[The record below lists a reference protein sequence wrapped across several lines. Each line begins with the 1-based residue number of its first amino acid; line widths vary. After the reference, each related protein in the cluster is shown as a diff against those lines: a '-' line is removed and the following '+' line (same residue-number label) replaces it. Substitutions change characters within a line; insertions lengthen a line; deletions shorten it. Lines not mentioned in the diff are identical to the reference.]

1 MCYKERE
8 ETDTK
13 ETDMK
18 ALKKITAFIGII
30 ILGIGSFYL
39 GSIYNSPKE
48 NNQQEV
54 ITQNLIAVVNA
65 DEGVYIDGK
74 KVNYAADF
82 MDFPNTNFASTGLM
96 DARNGVENGRYAAY
110 VILPNNFSQAVTSI
124 NTKPEK
130 ASVVYKVADNLRSD
144 VKEDILQDI
153 RDFTTGLSTNISY
166 IYVTSIINEFH
177 GAQDGAETVLK
188 NDEKELKEINAI
200 DSQLLISDFLFPEV
214 KREKWEVETVNFA
227 QHFEKLNGTVTQIN
241 NDYETYLAN
250 GKLAFYEL
258 DKDRN
263 IVQTIVLNLT
273 DTLGTID
280 IEYKYN
286 ADNTSVSEN
295 QVVYA
300 DGIAHLRQFEKDRT
314 DSLTTTKN
322 ELGEIIIGDGTMT
335 DLVDVSRSISEN
347 QIRLE
352 NKIKNIAAHQL
363 DERDITVSWNDV
375 GKGSVSQNDF
385 WDDYMVVDKEL
396 FYSLMDDAQRYDA
409 TADMLKDVRES
420 LFTKV
425 SEIDTNP
432 DRKVQSI
439 ITNEIV
445 RPIEKNIDA
454 ETGRLQKGEKDAQ
467 KILWTYL
474 GLLDNYDPLEF
485 VDTEEINGELLKAEN
500 SMKEMEGVIEEN
512 NLTYYEFVS
521 DVYDASDENYEN
533 LRKEVETHNETS
545 ASNIEMTIQQ
555 TKEKRSEKNQINTEL
570 LNDFAKKLPFTR
582 LGTLENREVNEFIV
596 SPINI
601 EGTEYTQNRA
611 ILIKTDK
618 GHLPVAAVAV
628 AAVIIL
634 ISNFLL
640 IYTKERRSRH
650 ETGL

>member
-1 MCYKERE
+1 
-8 ETDTK
+8 
-13 ETDMK
+13 MK

-30 ILGIGSFYL
+30 IFGIGSFYL

-322 ELGEIIIGDGTMT
+322 ELGEIIIGDDTMT

-420 LFTKV
+420 LFAKV

-500 SMKEMEGVIEEN
+500 SMKEMEDVIEEN

-533 LRKEVETHNETS
+533 LRKEVETHNESS

-555 TKEKRSEKNQINTEL
+555 TKEKRSEKNKINTEL

-582 LGTLENREVNEFIV
+582 IGTLENREVNEFIV

-611 ILIKTDK
+611 ILTKTDK
-618 GHLPVAAVAV
+618 GHLPVAAIAV
-628 AAVIIL
+628 AAAIIL

>member
-1 MCYKERE
+1 
-8 ETDTK
+8 
-13 ETDMK
+13 MK

-96 DARNGVENGRYAAY
+96 DARDGVENGRYAAY

-188 NDEKELKEINAI
+188 NDEKELKEINDI

-227 QHFEKLNGTVTQIN
+227 QHFEKLNGTVIQIN

-322 ELGEIIIGDGTMT
+322 ELGEIIIGDDTMT

-363 DERDITVSWNDV
+363 DERNITVSWNDV

-432 DRKVQSI
+432 DRRVQSI

-500 SMKEMEGVIEEN
+500 SIKEMEDVIEEN

-521 DVYDASDENYEN
+521 DVYDTSDENYEN

-611 ILIKTDK
+611 ILTKTDK

-628 AAVIIL
+628 VAVIIL

>member
-1 MCYKERE
+1 
-8 ETDTK
+8 
-13 ETDMK
+13 MK

-39 GSIYNSPKE
+39 GSIYNSSKE

-96 DARNGVENGRYAAY
+96 DARDGVENGRYAAY

-322 ELGEIIIGDGTMT
+322 ELGEIIIGDDIMT

-363 DERDITVSWNDV
+363 DERNITVSWNDV

-500 SMKEMEGVIEEN
+500 SIKEMEDVIEEN

-521 DVYDASDENYEN
+521 DVYDTSDENYEN

>member
-1 MCYKERE
+1 
-8 ETDTK
+8 
-13 ETDMK
+13 MK

-96 DARNGVENGRYAAY
+96 DARDGVENGRYAAY

-144 VKEDILQDI
+144 VREDILQDI

-188 NDEKELKEINAI
+188 NDEKELKEINDI

-227 QHFEKLNGTVTQIN
+227 QHFEKLNGTVTQIS

-280 IEYKYN
+280 IEYKYD

-322 ELGEIIIGDGTMT
+322 ELGEIIIGDDTMT

-347 QIRLE
+347 KIRLE

-500 SMKEMEGVIEEN
+500 SIKEMEDVIEEN

-521 DVYDASDENYEN
+521 DVYDTSDENYEN

>member
-1 MCYKERE
+1 
-8 ETDTK
+8 
-13 ETDMK
+13 MK

-96 DARNGVENGRYAAY
+96 DARDGVENGRYAAY

-188 NDEKELKEINAI
+188 NDEKELKEINDI

-280 IEYKYN
+280 IEYKYD

-300 DGIAHLRQFEKDRT
+300 DGITHLRQFEKDRT

-322 ELGEIIIGDGTMT
+322 ELGEIIIGDDTMT

-363 DERDITVSWNDV
+363 DERNITVSWNDV

-500 SMKEMEGVIEEN
+500 SIKEMEDVIEEN

-521 DVYDASDENYEN
+521 DVYDTSDENYEN

>member
-1 MCYKERE
+1 
-8 ETDTK
+8 
-13 ETDMK
+13 MK

-96 DARNGVENGRYAAY
+96 DARDGVENGRYAAY

-280 IEYKYN
+280 IEYKYD

-322 ELGEIIIGDGTMT
+322 ELGEIIIGDDTMT

-363 DERDITVSWNDV
+363 DERNITVSWNDV

-500 SMKEMEGVIEEN
+500 SIKEMEDVIEEN

-521 DVYDASDENYEN
+521 DVYDTSDENYEN

>member
-1 MCYKERE
+1 
-8 ETDTK
+8 
-13 ETDMK
+13 MK

-96 DARNGVENGRYAAY
+96 DARDGVENGRYAAY

-153 RDFTTGLSTNISY
+153 RNFTTGLSTNISY

-188 NDEKELKEINAI
+188 NDEKELKEINDI

-286 ADNTSVSEN
+286 ADNTSVSGN

-322 ELGEIIIGDGTMT
+322 ELGEIIIGDDTMT

-409 TADMLKDVRES
+409 TADMLKDVRE
-420 LFTKV
+420 L
-425 SEIDTNP
+425 
-432 DRKVQSI
+432 
-439 ITNEIV
+439 
-445 RPIEKNIDA
+445 
-454 ETGRLQKGEKDAQ
+454 
-467 KILWTYL
+467 
-474 GLLDNYDPLEF
+474 
-485 VDTEEINGELLKAEN
+485 
-500 SMKEMEGVIEEN
+500 
-512 NLTYYEFVS
+512 
-521 DVYDASDENYEN
+521 
-533 LRKEVETHNETS
+533 
-545 ASNIEMTIQQ
+545 
-555 TKEKRSEKNQINTEL
+555 
-570 LNDFAKKLPFTR
+570 
-582 LGTLENREVNEFIV
+582 
-596 SPINI
+596 
-601 EGTEYTQNRA
+601 
-611 ILIKTDK
+611 
-618 GHLPVAAVAV
+618 
-628 AAVIIL
+628 
-634 ISNFLL
+634 
-640 IYTKERRSRH
+640 
-650 ETGL
+650 

>member
-1 MCYKERE
+1 
-8 ETDTK
+8 
-13 ETDMK
+13 MK

-96 DARNGVENGRYAAY
+96 DARDGVENGRYAAY

-144 VKEDILQDI
+144 VREDILQDI

-188 NDEKELKEINAI
+188 NDEKELKEINDI

-280 IEYKYN
+280 IEYKYD

-300 DGIAHLRQFEKDRT
+300 DGIAHLRQFEKDNLVLNVL
-314 DSLTTTKN
+314 SL
-322 ELGEIIIGDGTMT
+322 
-335 DLVDVSRSISEN
+335 
-347 QIRLE
+347 
-352 NKIKNIAAHQL
+352 
-363 DERDITVSWNDV
+363 
-375 GKGSVSQNDF
+375 
-385 WDDYMVVDKEL
+385 
-396 FYSLMDDAQRYDA
+396 
-409 TADMLKDVRES
+409 
-420 LFTKV
+420 
-425 SEIDTNP
+425 
-432 DRKVQSI
+432 
-439 ITNEIV
+439 
-445 RPIEKNIDA
+445 
-454 ETGRLQKGEKDAQ
+454 
-467 KILWTYL
+467 
-474 GLLDNYDPLEF
+474 
-485 VDTEEINGELLKAEN
+485 
-500 SMKEMEGVIEEN
+500 
-512 NLTYYEFVS
+512 
-521 DVYDASDENYEN
+521 
-533 LRKEVETHNETS
+533 
-545 ASNIEMTIQQ
+545 
-555 TKEKRSEKNQINTEL
+555 
-570 LNDFAKKLPFTR
+570 
-582 LGTLENREVNEFIV
+582 
-596 SPINI
+596 SP
-601 EGTEYTQNRA
+601 
-611 ILIKTDK
+611 
-618 GHLPVAAVAV
+618 
-628 AAVIIL
+628 
-634 ISNFLL
+634 
-640 IYTKERRSRH
+640 
-650 ETGL
+650 

>member
-1 MCYKERE
+1 
-8 ETDTK
+8 
-13 ETDMK
+13 MK

-322 ELGEIIIGDGTMT
+322 ELGEIIIGNDTMT

-500 SMKEMEGVIEEN
+500 SMKEMEDVIEEN

>member
-1 MCYKERE
+1 
-8 ETDTK
+8 
-13 ETDMK
+13 MK

-96 DARNGVENGRYAAY
+96 DARDGVENGRYAA
-110 VILPNNFSQAVTSI
+110 
-124 NTKPEK
+124 
-130 ASVVYKVADNLRSD
+130 
-144 VKEDILQDI
+144 
-153 RDFTTGLSTNISY
+153 
-166 IYVTSIINEFH
+166 
-177 GAQDGAETVLK
+177 
-188 NDEKELKEINAI
+188 
-200 DSQLLISDFLFPEV
+200 
-214 KREKWEVETVNFA
+214 
-227 QHFEKLNGTVTQIN
+227 
-241 NDYETYLAN
+241 
-250 GKLAFYEL
+250 
-258 DKDRN
+258 
-263 IVQTIVLNLT
+263 
-273 DTLGTID
+273 
-280 IEYKYN
+280 
-286 ADNTSVSEN
+286 
-295 QVVYA
+295 
-300 DGIAHLRQFEKDRT
+300 
-314 DSLTTTKN
+314 
-322 ELGEIIIGDGTMT
+322 
-335 DLVDVSRSISEN
+335 
-347 QIRLE
+347 
-352 NKIKNIAAHQL
+352 
-363 DERDITVSWNDV
+363 
-375 GKGSVSQNDF
+375 
-385 WDDYMVVDKEL
+385 
-396 FYSLMDDAQRYDA
+396 YDA

-485 VDTEEINGELLKAEN
+485 VDTKEINGELLKAEN
-500 SMKEMEGVIEEN
+500 SMKEMEDVIEEN

-521 DVYDASDENYEN
+521 DVYDTSDENYEN

-582 LGTLENREVNEFIV
+582 LGTLENREVNKFIV

-611 ILIKTDK
+611 ILTKTDK

>member
-1 MCYKERE
+1 
-8 ETDTK
+8 
-13 ETDMK
+13 MK

-30 ILGIGSFYL
+30 IFGIGSFYL

-65 DEGVYIDGK
+65 DEGVYIDDK

-96 DARNGVENGRYAAY
+96 DARDGVENGRYAAY
-110 VILPNNFSQAVTSI
+110 VILPNNFSQAVISI

-322 ELGEIIIGDGTMT
+322 ELGEIIIGDDTMT

-352 NKIKNIAAHQL
+352 NRIKNIAAHQL
-363 DERDITVSWNDV
+363 DERNITVSWNDV

-396 FYSLMDDAQRYDA
+396 FYSLMDDAQRYDV

-500 SMKEMEGVIEEN
+500 SMKEMEDVIEEN

-521 DVYDASDENYEN
+521 DVYDTSDENYEN

-611 ILIKTDK
+611 ILTKTDK

-628 AAVIIL
+628 VAVIIL

>member
-1 MCYKERE
+1 
-8 ETDTK
+8 
-13 ETDMK
+13 MK

-96 DARNGVENGRYAAY
+96 DARDGVENGRYAAY

-188 NDEKELKEINAI
+188 NDEKELKEINDI

-286 ADNTSVSEN
+286 ADNTSVSGN

-314 DSLTTTKN
+314 DSLATTKN
-322 ELGEIIIGDGTMT
+322 ELGEIIIGDDTTT

-500 SMKEMEGVIEEN
+500 SIKEMEDVIEEN

-521 DVYDASDENYEN
+521 DVYDTSDENYEN

-601 EGTEYTQNRA
+601 EGTEYTQNRS
-611 ILIKTDK
+611 ILTKTDK